1 MSLPNINKKLSTDNV
16 LNQAIKEVF
25 NKNAKNRTNA
35 LHVLYLRRN
44 QMPIDDKRRILINN
58 LVNAEL
64 IKKMNVIS
72 DNKVNKLF
80 EEFTKKPNLSE
91 MEIIKI
97 IGVAPEEIFG
107 KTQKNQFLPKILK
120 YEDLFFP
127 RVKGSGVKLLGF
139 EKGKF
144 PKKYNAILEENKKE
158 KKVAFGDQRYEQYK
172 DSTGLN
178 LYSNLNHLDENR
190 KNLYYRRHNKNY
202 PKYSADYFSKKYLW

>member
-44 QMPIDDKRRILINN
+44 QMPIEDKRRILINN

-64 IKKMNVIS
+64 IKKMNVIN

-80 EEFTKKPNLSE
+80 EEFTKKPKLSE
-91 MEIIKI
+91 MEIINI
-97 IGVAPEEIFG
+97 IGIAPEEIFG
-107 KTQKNQFLPKILK
+107 ETPKNQFLPQIGK
-120 YEDLFFP
+120 YYEFKP
-127 RVKGSGVKLLGF
+127 KGSGLKLLRF
-139 EKGKF
+139 EKAKF

-158 KKVAFGDQRYEQYK
+158 KKIAFGDQRYEQYK

-190 KNLYYRRHNKNY
+190 RNLYYRRHNKNY